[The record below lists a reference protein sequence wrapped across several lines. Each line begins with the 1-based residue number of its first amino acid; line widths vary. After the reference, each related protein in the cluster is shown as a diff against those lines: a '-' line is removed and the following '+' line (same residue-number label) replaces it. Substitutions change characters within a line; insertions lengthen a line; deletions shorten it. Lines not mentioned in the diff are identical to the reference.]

1 MPIIAKCI
9 IPAVGIPLKII
20 CRGSQVNQ
28 KTPTFLYYIPPNGF
42 TKNTRWRLNK
52 ILKTGPAGHP

>member
-1 MPIIAKCI
+1 MPITAKCI
-9 IPAVGIPLKII
+9 IPAVGIPLKVI

-28 KTPTFLYYIPPNGF
+28 KMPHFLNYILLNGF